1 MYKYGM
7 RMRGFSIGCQPM
19 NGLVE
24 RQDDTSGLF
33 YDILV
38 YDRLLT
44 QKEIDDYELD
54 RIVDVSRERRT
65 DMKYYVVSR
74 MPGAFDEDDYFET
87 LQDAKAERDR
97 REAIDVANGNQP
109 DFWYVMD
116 ENWKE
121 C

>member
-1 MYKYGM
+1 
-7 RMRGFSIGCQPM
+7 
-19 NGLVE
+19 
-24 RQDDTSGLF
+24 
-33 YDILV
+33 
-38 YDRLLT
+38 
-44 QKEIDDYELD
+44 
-54 RIVDVSRERRT
+54 
-65 DMKYYVVSR
+65 MKYYVVSR